1 MPHLPPGSPPVRRA
15 PPPADRLTC
24 DDALAQIEPH
34 LDGDLAV
41 AAAER
46 LAAHLEDCPGCAA
59 ELRLAAEIRHELRS
73 LPELDCPPH
82 VLARISQASS
92 SRGAGRRSR
101 DWRHSRQVA
110 NGPGSKAREGR
121 TTEAYSKYVE
131 RVRPSA
137 TQETGPFP
145 APQQRGHEKCGSTR
159 VTAEARQTIG
169 GRRRRL
175 PWRPRSAKPW
185 SRAAA
190 AWRAALAAGV
200 VAALLVGGAAWHAL
214 HRAPGAQAGNLSDLP
229 PQPLADPLPGSPKP
243 PGPRPAAPGGKGTPP
258 PLPHERV
265 STGRAAREA
274 RFALAYIDRVSRR
287 AALELRDQ
295 VLARHL
301 VLPAAR
307 GLSRS
312 LAATLDRAAH
322 ASPRSGA
329 GPGPA
334 GAVRERS

>member
-82 VLARISQASS
+82 VLAR
-92 SRGAGRRSR
+92 
-101 DWRHSRQVA
+101 
-110 NGPGSKAREGR
+110 
-121 TTEAYSKYVE
+121 
-131 RVRPSA
+131 
-137 TQETGPFP
+137 
-145 APQQRGHEKCGSTR
+145 

-214 HRAPGAQAGNLSDLP
+214 HRAPAAQAEPSR
-229 PQPLADPLPGSPKP
+229 QQTA
-243 PGPRPAAPGGKGTPP
+243 
-258 PLPHERV
+258 
-265 STGRAAREA
+265 RAAREA